1 MSFSFIIDLSSTWTD
16 SVTLVL
22 RGNGYLIEILN
33 PNSDNLVKTH
43 WLFYERNWVYG
54 NAFVCKMVV
63 ILICY
68 RVVPYPF
75 YVFCYGPASFI
86 HGYHM
91 KYPHNLDGVL
101 QKIYKYWVKISLEVM
116 PQVFWWISL
125 FYVILFFIFCS
136 MWIMNIEI

>member
-54 NAFVCKMVV
+54 NAFVCKMIV
-63 ILICY
+63 ILIHY
-68 RVVPYPF
+68 RIVPYPF
-75 YVFCYGPASFI
+75 YVTCYCPASFI
-86 HGYHM
+86 PGYHM
-91 KYPHNLDGVL
+91 KYPHNLDGVQ
-101 QKIYKYWVKISLEVM
+101 QKIYKYWVKISLEVIYHKSSHKF
-116 PQVFWWISL
+116 QYFILSY
-125 FYVILFFIFCS
+125 FLFFVQC
-136 MWIMNIEI
+136 E

>member
-33 PNSDNLVKTH
+33 LNSDNLVKTH

-101 QKIYKYWVKISLEVM
+101 QKIYKYWVKISLEVIYHKSSHK
-116 PQVFWWISL
+116 FHYFILSY
-125 FYVILFFIFCS
+125 FLFFVQC
-136 MWIMNIEI
+136 E